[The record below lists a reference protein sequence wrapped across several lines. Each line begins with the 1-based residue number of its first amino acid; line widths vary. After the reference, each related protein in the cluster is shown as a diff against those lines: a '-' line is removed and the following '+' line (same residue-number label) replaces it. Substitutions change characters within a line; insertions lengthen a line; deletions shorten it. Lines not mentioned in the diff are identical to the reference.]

1 MTWTLTQS
9 GTSFSGSLS
18 MTDNGSGVRGAGT
31 VSGTV
36 SGNSISFTVAVPA
49 GGFGAPYAACTA
61 SANGQGT
68 VSGSSLS
75 GSYTGTNSCSGAVAS
90 GTVTLSK
97 Q

>member
-1 MTWTLTQS
+1 
-9 GTSFSGSLS
+9 
-18 MTDNGSGVRGAGT
+18 

-36 SGNSISFTVAVPA
+36 SGNSITFSLAVPQ
-49 GGFGAPYAACTA
+49 GGADGSFSGC
-61 SANGQGT
+61 SANASGQGT

-75 GSYTGTNSCSGAVAS
+75 GSYSGSNSCTGSISS